1 MTGPSFAAPNTAP
14 PAPPPKPAARA
25 AKPGPRPD
33 DAGGGMRVFAYLK
46 LHWLTIAFCG
56 ALIGC
61 AGAFAAWN
69 LLASKYESYALF
81 QVASAHA
88 PVGNQ
93 NPNQVRTDFA
103 TYVKTTAGLIKSE
116 FVLNAALRDIKDL
129 PTIKAQKEP
138 IKFLEEELQ
147 VTWQD
152 ASEIVRITFKGHEP
166 NDAKRIVDAVQKA
179 FIAEVNVREVQR
191 KREFLEQVKDAQAEI
206 KRALNQFATDNK
218 LKPAGGAPAAPG
230 AVVGAGGAPA
240 VPGAPVPPP
249 GALPDALI
257 AKLDPRILVNK
268 VAALQQETERLPV
281 TIDELKRR
289 EDVLKDSLKAL
300 QEMPVPK
307 GTAELIDRDQ
317 EVVTQ
322 KLRAI
327 RARSEYEFKKN
338 AGDPNAPDVLNAK
351 AVWDAAER
359 RWAELRDEKLK
370 SYDGAKRLEA
380 ARPVAAQLTELLAQK
395 QRAQQQLDTAKAL
408 LEKYAKQ
415 LAELPAPE
423 KGGVQ
428 QIVGVEKPGY
438 TPEASAAE
446 STDGIFRQLVQQ
458 YHLKSLEMMSPAR
471 VHILQGAS
479 SPTQRD
485 SKKQLIGT
493 VFAAL
498 VGFALVGL
506 GAIGYET
513 VSRRV
518 CGLAD
523 VKGAVPCPVVG
534 VIPDAPATDAAKV
547 AAANESVD
555 KLRAYVSQTW
565 LGRGATVVG
574 VTSAVGDEGK
584 AFVAFGLASS
594 LAQSGYKTLLVDF
607 DLRNPVLHTFAALPN
622 GAGTCEVLRG
632 ETDARAAVQFLPS
645 GLHLLPA
652 GKWSDEARRAATG
665 EKLDAL
671 LAKLKEPYDCVV
683 LHGHSLLNAAETV
696 EVARRCEAVL
706 VCAKY
711 RETVVPLLKSA
722 AERTGAMEVPFAGV
736 VYVGSTEQEALC

>member
-1 MTGPSFAAPNTAP
+1 MTGPTFAAPNTA
-14 PAPPPKPAARA
+14 APTAPPKPPARVPV
-25 AKPGPRPD
+25 AKPGARPD
-33 DAGGGMRVFAYLK
+33 EGGGMRVFAYLK

-56 ALIGC
+56 ALLGG
-61 AGAFAAWN
+61 AGAFAAWE

-81 QVASAHA
+81 QVASAPT

-116 FVLNAALRDIKDL
+116 FVLTAALRDIKDL

-138 IKFLEEELQ
+138 IRFLEEELM

-152 ASEIVRITFKGHEP
+152 SSEIIRITFKGHEP

-179 FIAEVNVREVQR
+179 FIAEVNLREVDR
-191 KREFLEQVKDAQAEI
+191 KRKFLEQVKDAQAEI
-206 KRALNQFATDNK
+206 KKTLNQFATDK
-218 LKPAGGAPAAPG
+218 VKPAGGAGAGAG
-230 AVVGAGGAPA
+230 AVGPAGGVPAVAGGA
-240 VPGAPVPPP
+240 VPPP
-249 GALPDALI
+249 GTLPAELL
-257 AKLDPRILVNK
+257 AKLDPRILINK
-268 VAALQQETERLPV
+268 VATLQQDVEKLP
-281 TIDELKRR
+281 ISLHDLNRR
-289 EDVLKDSLKAL
+289 EEVIKDALKAL
-300 QEMPVPK
+300 QDMPVPK
-307 GTAELIDRDQ
+307 ATYDFIDKDQ

-327 RARSEYEFKKN
+327 RARGDYEFKKN

-351 AVWDAAER
+351 ALWDAAEN
-359 RWAELRDEKLK
+359 RWSEVRAEKLK
-370 SYDGAKRLEA
+370 TYDGAKRLEQAQKLA
-380 ARPVAAQLTELLAQK
+380 APLQEIVTQK
-395 QRAQQQLDTAKAL
+395 QRVQEQLDTSKVLLAKYEKQL
-408 LEKYAKQ
+408 LEMP
-415 LAELPAPE
+415 LPE

-428 QIVGVEKPGY
+428 LVNGVEKPLY
-438 TPEASAAE
+438 NPELSATVA
-446 STDGIFRQLVQQ
+446 TDNIYQQLVQQ
-458 YHLKSLEMMSPAR
+458 FHLKSLELITPDR

-485 SKKQLIGT
+485 AKKQIIGT
-493 VFAAL
+493 AFAVFM
-498 VGFALVGL
+498 GFALVGL
-506 GAIGYET
+506 CAIGYET

-534 VIPDAPATDAAKV
+534 VIPDAPANEPAKV
-547 AAANESVD
+547 AAANEGVD

-565 LGRGATVVG
+565 LGRGATTVG
-574 VTSAVGDEGK
+574 VTSAVGDEGR

-607 DLRNPVLHTFAALPN
+607 DLRSPTLHTFAAVPN

-632 ETDARAAVQFLPS
+632 ETDPRSAVQFLPS

-665 EKLDAL
+665 EKLEAL

-683 LHGHSLLNAAETV
+683 IHGHSLLNAAETV
-696 EVARRCEAVL
+696 EVVRRCEAVL

-722 AERTGAMEVPFAGV
+722 AERTGAMEIPFAGV

>member
-1 MTGPSFAAPNTAP
+1 MTGPTFAAPSAP
-14 PAPPPKPAARA
+14 AAPPKPPARVPA
-25 AKPGPRPD
+25 AKPGARAD
-33 DAGGGMRVFAYLK
+33 EGGGMRVLAYLK
-46 LHWLTIAFCG
+46 LHWLAIAFCG
-56 ALIGC
+56 ALLGG
-61 AGAFAAWN
+61 AGALAAWE
-69 LLASKYESYALF
+69 LLASKYDSYALF
-81 QVASAHA
+81 QVASAPT

-138 IKFLEEELQ
+138 IRFLEEELM

-152 ASEIVRITFKGHEP
+152 GSEIIRITFKGHEP
-166 NDAKRIVDAVQKA
+166 SDAKRIVDAVQKA
-179 FIAEVNVREVQR
+179 FISEVNQREVDSKR
-191 KREFLEQVKDAQAEI
+191 KFLDQVKEAQAEI
-206 KRALNQFATDNK
+206 KKTLNQFATDTK
-218 LKPAGGAPAAPG
+218 VKPAVG
-230 AVVGAGGAPA
+230 AVAGAGGAGVVPA
-240 VPGAPVPPP
+240 VGAGAVPPP
-249 GALPDALI
+249 GTLPAELI
-257 AKLDPRILVNK
+257 AKLDPRLLINK
-268 VAALQQETERLPV
+268 VATLQQEVERLPL
-281 TIDELKRR
+281 TLHDLNRR
-289 EDVLKDSLKAL
+289 EEVIKDALKAL
-300 QEMPVPK
+300 QDMPVPK
-307 GTAELIDRDQ
+307 ASYDLIDKDQ

-327 RARSEYEFKKN
+327 RARTDYEFKKN
-338 AGDPNAPDVLNAK
+338 AGDPSAQDVQNAK
-351 AVWDAAER
+351 AIWDAAES
-359 RWAELRDEKLK
+359 RWAEVRAEKLK
-370 SYDGAKRLEA
+370 TYDGAKRLEQAQKLA
-380 ARPVAAQLTELLAQK
+380 APLQEIVTQK
-395 QRAQQQLDTAKAL
+395 QRTQEQLDTAKAL
-408 LEKYAKQ
+408 LAKYEKQ
-415 LAELPAPE
+415 MLELPLPE

-428 QIVGVEKPGY
+428 LVNGVEKPGY
-438 TPEASAAE
+438 TPESSATEA
-446 STDGIFRQLVQQ
+446 TDNIYRQLVQQ
-458 YHLKSLEMMSPAR
+458 FHLKSLELITPDR

-479 SPTQRD
+479 APTQRD
-485 SKKQLIGT
+485 TKKQLIGT

-498 VGFALVGL
+498 MGFALVGL
-506 GAIGYET
+506 CAIGYET

-534 VIPDAPATDAAKV
+534 VIPGAPANEPTKV

-565 LGRGATVVG
+565 LGRCATAVA

-607 DLRNPVLHTFAALPN
+607 DLRDPVLHTFAAVPN
-622 GAGTCEVLRG
+622 LAGTCEVLRG
-632 ETDARAAVQFLPS
+632 KTDARAAVQFLPS

-683 LHGHSLLNAAETV
+683 IHGHALLNAAESV
-696 EVARRCEAVL
+696 EVTRRCEAVL

-711 RETVVPLLKSA
+711 RETAVPLLKSA
-722 AERTGAMEVPFAGV
+722 AERAGAMEIPFACV

>member
-1 MTGPSFAAPNTAP
+1 MTGPTFAAPPSVAP
-14 PAPPPKPAARA
+14 PARPAPKPGA
-25 AKPGPRPD
+25 RPD
-33 DAGGGMRVFAYLK
+33 EGGGMRVFAYLK

-56 ALIGC
+56 ALLGC
-61 AGAFAAWN
+61 AGAFAAYA

-81 QVASAHA
+81 QVASAPT

-138 IKFLEEELQ
+138 IKFLEEELM

-152 ASEIVRITFKGHEP
+152 ASEIIRITFKGHEP
-166 NDAKRIVDAVQKA
+166 ADAKRIVDAVQKA
-179 FIAEVNVREVQR
+179 FIAEVNLRELER
-191 KREFLEQVKDAQAEI
+191 KRKFLDEVRNARIEI
-206 KRALNQFATDNK
+206 ERTLTQFAKDRAV
-218 LKPAGGAPAAPG
+218 KPAAGVGAAPGAPG
-230 AVVGAGGAPA
+230 AVVGAGGVPA

-249 GALPDALI
+249 GMLPADLI
-257 AKLDPRILVNK
+257 AKLDPRILINK
-268 VAALQQETERLPV
+268 VATLQQEVERLPL
-281 TIDELKRR
+281 TIRELDRR
-289 EDVLKDSLKAL
+289 EQVIKDQLEKL
-300 QEMPVPK
+300 QKMAIPK
-307 GTAELIDRDQ
+307 ETFTLIDKDQ

-327 RARSEYEFKKN
+327 RARSEYEFKRN
-338 AGDPNAPDVLNAK
+338 AGSETAPDVVNAK
-351 AVWDAAER
+351 AIWDAAEA
-359 RWAELRDEKLK
+359 RWAEVRDEKVK
-370 SYDGAKRLEA
+370 TYDGLKRLEA
-380 ARPVAAQLTELLAQK
+380 ARVYAAQGTELVAQK
-395 QRAQQQLDTAKAL
+395 QRVQEQFDAAKLLLD
-408 LEKYAKQ
+408 KYAKQ
-415 LAELPAPE
+415 LMELPVPE

-428 QIVGVEKPGY
+428 FIGGVEKPGY
-438 TPEASAAE
+438 TPESSATEAI
-446 STDGIFRQLVQQ
+446 DNIYRQLVQQ
-458 YHLKSLEMMSPAR
+458 FHLKSLEMVTPDR

-485 SKKQLIGT
+485 TKKQLIGT

-498 VGFALVGL
+498 MGFALVGL

-534 VIPDAPATDAAKV
+534 VVPDAPANDATKV

-565 LGRGATVVG
+565 LGRGATTVA

-607 DLRNPVLHTFAALPN
+607 DLREPTLHAFAAVPN
-622 GAGTCEVLRG
+622 LAGTCEVLRG

-652 GKWSDEARRAATG
+652 GPTKRGAPRPASAST
-665 EKLDAL
+665 
-671 LAKLKEPYDCVV
+671 
-683 LHGHSLLNAAETV
+683 
-696 EVARRCEAVL
+696 RCS
-706 VCAKY
+706 
-711 RETVVPLLKSA
+711 PS
-722 AERTGAMEVPFAGV
+722 
-736 VYVGSTEQEALC
+736 